1 MEQDRIKQQIR
12 DWYLE
17 YSNEIYQFVFFMIGD
32 HAQAKD
38 HVQETFFRAY
48 QKYDQFH
55 GDKPKNWLYQ
65 IARNVTIDYLRKN
78 KPIPYLME
86 KFFSLET
93 SGRTPEQMAIF
104 NETESDLYLA
114 LSKLKRA
121 YRDVIILRKIEEFST
136 AETAQILGWS
146 ENKVKV
152 NLFRGLKALKQQLE
166 KEGYSYET
174 S

>member
-1 MEQDRIKQQIR
+1 MEQDGVKHQIN

-32 HAQAKD
+32 HAGAKD
-38 HVQETFFRAY
+38 IVQDTFFRAY

-55 GDKPKNWLYQ
+55 GEKPKNWLYR
-65 IARNVTIDYLRKN
+65 IAHNVTIDYFRKN
-78 KPIPYLME
+78 KPIPYLIE

-93 SGRTPEQMAIF
+93 TAKTPEQVAIF
-104 NETESDLYLA
+104 NETERELYFA
-114 LSKLKRA
+114 LSKLKRT
-121 YRDVIILRKIEEFST
+121 YRDVIILRKIEEFTT

-152 NLFRGLKALKQQLE
+152 NLFRGLIALKQQLE
-166 KEGYSYET
+166 KEGYTYET
-174 S
+174 I